1 MRSQLLRFSPWAESH
16 EHDAEQQAGAGRLD
30 AGGSARA
37 FGDMR
42 YAATVMTRTEP
53 LTSLSATSQP
63 LAGLAACLVHER
75 TSGSEGVGA
84 EPRIVHVT
92 IGPGLSSVAGPPE
105 IRAMRRRSFL
115 AAVLAALV
123 PPSRAATAQNTKAP
137 SAGRRTA
144 RIGVLAFGTFADRL
158 DSLREG
164 LRSLGYVEGRDFV
177 LESRE
182 GEGRQ
187 ARLASLAREL
197 VALEVDVLVGNS
209 TPVIEALKAA
219 TSTIPI
225 VMAPAGDAFGSGL
238 VTSLAR
244 PGGNVTGLSLAL
256 VEMAGKTMEMLQ
268 TVVPQTKRL
277 GCLVQENDPLHLPFL
292 SEAETAAARL
302 GLPMQPAIIRA
313 AAEVET
319 AFGAMASQGVGAVLI
334 QPILVVHPND
344 RTRLIALGLR
354 HRLPTASGLASFAE
368 AGGLLTY
375 AAEFKDTWRR
385 AAVYVDK
392 LLKGARAGDLPVE
405 RPTTFTLIINV
416 KTARALGLT
425 IQSSVLARAD
435 RLIQ

>member
-1 MRSQLLRFSPWAESH
+1 
-16 EHDAEQQAGAGRLD
+16 
-30 AGGSARA
+30 
-37 FGDMR
+37 MR
-42 YAATVMTRTEP
+42 YAATVIIRTEP
-53 LTSLSATSQP
+53 LTSLSATFQP
-63 LAGLAACLVHER
+63 LPELAACVVHER

-92 IGPGLSSVAGPPE
+92 TGPGASSVAPGCPPSPGPRE
-105 IRAMRRRSFL
+105 IRAMRRRSLL

-123 PPSRAATAQNTKAP
+123 PPSRAAAAQNTKAP
-137 SAGRRTA
+137 SAGRRPA

-209 TPVIEALKAA
+209 TPVIEALKVA

-225 VMAPAGDAFGSGL
+225 VMAPAGDALGSGL

-292 SEAETAAARL
+292 SE
-302 GLPMQPAIIRA
+302 
-313 AAEVET
+313 
-319 AFGAMASQGVGAVLI
+319 
-334 QPILVVHPND
+334 
-344 RTRLIALGLR
+344 
-354 HRLPTASGLASFAE
+354 
-368 AGGLLTY
+368 
-375 AAEFKDTWRR
+375 
-385 AAVYVDK
+385 
-392 LLKGARAGDLPVE
+392 
-405 RPTTFTLIINV
+405 
-416 KTARALGLT
+416 
-425 IQSSVLARAD
+425 
-435 RLIQ
+435 